1 MGFGLPI
8 CRSSISRLSSLHR
21 RHLRSSLLL
30 ENPCFNSSSVRWH
43 FGHPHHEQH
52 HQVRSEGDKIF
63 RLGLAAD
70 IGLSV
75 GKGFAGYLCGS
86 TALIADAAH
95 SVSDVVLSAVAL
107 LSYRAANVP
116 KDKEHPY
123 GHGKFETLGALGI
136 SGMLLATGCGI
147 GFHALDL
154 LSSALSA
161 APDVVQE
168 IHGNHSHGGHHH
180 GLDMSHPILA
190 LSVTIASISIKEGL
204 YWITKRAGEK
214 QGSGLMMA
222 NAWHH
227 RTDAISSVF
236 ALVGVGGSI
245 IGVKF
250 LDPLAGLLVSVMI
263 FNAGLETGH
272 QSLLELVDAAIP
284 AQQLE
289 PIRQTIL
296 QVEGVKGCH
305 RLRGRRAGSS
315 LYLDVHIVVDPF
327 STVSV
332 AHEVGE
338 YVRGQIN
345 KKHPE
350 VSEVFIHIDPA
361 FVQFS
366 CSMMDDNSTKKESNI
381 WEEIKYVEA
390 TVSDIFSSQFS
401 EQMTLTRLTP
411 HLLHGK
417 ILLQI
422 EVSMPSRMKIQ
433 DAMRAAEDA
442 EQHILKVVPN
452 VARVSILL
460 SLKNSLSVI
469 STGVLRQ

>member
-1 MGFGLPI
+1 MGFRFQILNPI
-8 CRSSISRLSSLHR
+8 WRSSLSRLSSRETLLHR
-21 RHLRSSLLL
+21 PCTALSVV
-30 ENPCFNSSSVRWH
+30 NPSFNISRRWH
-43 FGHPHHEQH
+43 FGHPDHHH
-52 HQVRSEGDKIF
+52 HQSDGEKIF
-63 RLGLAAD
+63 RLGLTAD

-75 GKGFAGYLCGS
+75 GKALTGYLCGS
-86 TALIADAAH
+86 TAIIADAAH
-95 SVSDVVLSAVAL
+95 SMSDVVLSGVAL
-107 LSYRAANVP
+107 VSYRAANVP

-136 SGMLLATGCGI
+136 SAMLLATGCGI
-147 GFHALDL
+147 SWHALEL
-154 LSSALSA
+154 LFTALSA
-161 APDVVQE
+161 APEVV
-168 IHGNHSHGGHHH
+168 HGNHSHVGHHH
-180 GLDMSHPILA
+180 GIDMSHPILA
-190 LSVTIASISIKEGL
+190 LTVTIASISIKEGL
-204 YWITKRAGEK
+204 YWITKRVGEK

-227 RTDAISSVF
+227 RSDAISSLV

-245 IGVKF
+245 FGVKF
-250 LDPLAGLLVSVMI
+250 LDPLAGLVVSAMI
-263 FNAGLETGH
+263 FKVGLETGH
-272 QSLLELVDAAIP
+272 QSVLELVDAAIP

-327 STVSV
+327 SSVSV

-345 KKHPE
+345 KNHPE

-361 FVQFS
+361 FLQFS
-366 CSMMDDNSTKKESNI
+366 SSMMDHDSIKKKSNQESNI
-381 WEEIKYVEA
+381 CSEIKHVEN
-390 TVSDIFSSQFS
+390 TVSDIFSSEFS
-401 EQMTLTRLTP
+401 EKMTIKRVTP
-411 HLLHGK
+411 HLLHSK

-422 EVSMPSRMKIQ
+422 EVSMPSTMTIQ

-442 EQHILKVVPN
+442 EKEILKAAPN
-452 VARVSILL
+452 VDRVSIQL
-460 SLKNSLSVI
+460 SLKNSLP
-469 STGVLRQ
+469 Q

>member
-1 MGFGLPI
+1 MYPI
-8 CRSSISRLSSLHR
+8 CRSSLSRLSLQG
-21 RHLRSSLLL
+21 RHLQSPLASLRQS
-30 ENPCFNSSSVRWH
+30 CSQNSSFNFSTRWH
-43 FGHPHHEQH
+43 FGHSHPPD
-52 HQVRSEGDKIF
+52 HQSSGDEGDKIF
-63 RLGLAAD
+63 RLGLTAD

-75 GKGFAGYLCGS
+75 GKALAGYLCGS

-95 SVSDVVLSAVAL
+95 SVSDVVLSGVAL
-107 LSYRAANVP
+107 VSYRAANVP

-147 GFHALDL
+147 AWHSLEL
-154 LSSALSA
+154 LSAALSA
-161 APDVVQE
+161 APEVL
-168 IHGNHSHGGHHH
+168 HGNHSH
-180 GLDMSHPILA
+180 GLDMSHPVLA
-190 LSVTIASISIKEGL
+190 LTVTIASISVKEGL

-227 RTDAISSVF
+227 RSDAISSVF

-245 IGVKF
+245 LGVNF
-250 LDPLAGLLVSVMI
+250 LDPLAGLLVSTMI
-263 FNAGLETGH
+263 IDAGLKTGR
-272 QSLLELVDAAIP
+272 QSVLELVDAAIP
-284 AQQLE
+284 AEKLE

-327 STVSV
+327 SSVSV

-345 KKHPE
+345 KNHPE

-361 FVQFS
+361 FLQFS
-366 CSMMDDNSTKKESNI
+366 CSMVDHDSVIKKSNQ
-381 WEEIKYVEA
+381 EINICKEINHVDA
-390 TVSDIFSSQFS
+390 TVSDIFSSHFS
-401 EQMTLTRLTP
+401 KKMTIRRITP
-411 HLLHGK
+411 HLLHSK

-422 EVSMPSRMKIQ
+422 EVSMPSTMTIQ

-442 EQHILKVVPN
+442 EKEILKAAPN
-452 VARVSILL
+452 VARVSIQL
-460 SLKNSLSVI
+460 SLKDSLP
-469 STGVLRQ
+469 Q

>member
-1 MGFGLPI
+1 MNRI
-8 CRSSISRLSSLHR
+8 CRSSLSRLSLHR
-21 RHLRSSLLL
+21 LHSPLRQSS
-30 ENPCFNSSSVRWH
+30 PPQTPSFNLSKRWH
-43 FGHPHHEQH
+43 FGHSGSD
-52 HQVRSEGDKIF
+52 HQDQRLGAEEGERIF
-63 RLGLAAD
+63 RLGLASD

-75 GKGFAGYLCGS
+75 GKALTGYLCGS
-86 TALIADAAH
+86 TAIIADAAH
-95 SVSDVVLSAVAL
+95 SVSDVVLSGVAL
-107 LSYRAANVP
+107 VSYRAANVP

-136 SGMLLATGCGI
+136 STMLLATGCGI
-147 GFHALDL
+147 AWHAADL
-154 LSSALSA
+154 LLSALSA
-161 APDVVQE
+161 APEVM
-168 IHGNHSHGGHHH
+168 NHTHGGHHH
-180 GLDMSHPILA
+180 GIDMSHPTLA

-227 RTDAISSVF
+227 RSDAISSLV

-245 IGVKF
+245 LGVNF
-250 LDPLAGLLVSVMI
+250 LDPLAGLVVSAMI
-263 FNAGLETGH
+263 FKAGLETGH
-272 QSLLELVDAAIP
+272 QSVLELVDAAIP

-327 STVSV
+327 SSVSV

-338 YVRGQIN
+338 YVRGQISKN
-345 KKHPE
+345 HPQ

-361 FVQFS
+361 FLQFS
-366 CSMMDDNSTKKESNI
+366 SSMMDHDSIKKETNQETNI
-381 WEEIKYVEA
+381 CKEIKHVEA
-390 TVSDIFSSQFS
+390 TVSEIFSTQFS
-401 EQMTLTRLTP
+401 EKMMINRVTP

-422 EVSMPSRMKIQ
+422 EVAMPSTMTIQ
-433 DAMRAAEDA
+433 EAMRAAEDA
-442 EQHILKVVPN
+442 EKEILKAVSN
-452 VARVSILL
+452 LARVSIQL
-460 SLKNSLSVI
+460 SLKNSLP
-469 STGVLRQ
+469 Q

>member
-1 MGFGLPI
+1 MGILTPI
-8 CRSSISRLSSLHR
+8 CRSSLSRLSLRH
-21 RHLRSSLLL
+21 RHLLQSCSLLS
-30 ENPCFNSSSVRWH
+30 ENPSFNFSRRWH
-43 FGHPHHEQH
+43 FGHPD
-52 HQVRSEGDKIF
+52 HQRQRSGEEGEKIF
-63 RLGLAAD
+63 RLGLTAD

-75 GKGFAGYLCGS
+75 GKALTGYLCGS
-86 TALIADAAH
+86 TAIIADAAH
-95 SVSDVVLSAVAL
+95 SVSDVVLSGVAL
-107 LSYRAANVP
+107 FSYRAANVP

-147 GFHALDL
+147 AWHALHL
-154 LSSALSA
+154 LYSAVSA
-161 APDVVQE
+161 APEVVQE
-168 IHGNHSHGGHHH
+168 MHHH
-180 GLDMSHPILA
+180 GIDMSHPILA
-190 LSVTIASISIKEGL
+190 LTVTIASISIKEGL

-227 RTDAISSVF
+227 RSDAISSVV

-245 IGVKF
+245 LGVKF
-250 LDPLAGLLVSVMI
+250 LDPLAGLVVSAMI
-263 FNAGLETGH
+263 FKAGLETGH
-272 QSLLELVDAAIP
+272 QSVLELVDAAIP

-327 STVSV
+327 SSVSV

-338 YVRGQIN
+338 SVRGQIN
-345 KKHPE
+345 KSHPE

-361 FVQFS
+361 FLQFS
-366 CSMMDDNSTKKESNI
+366 SSMMDHDSIKKESNQESNI
-381 WEEIKYVEA
+381 CEEIKHVEA

-401 EQMTLTRLTP
+401 EKMTVKRVTP
-411 HLLHGK
+411 HLLHSK

-422 EVSMPSRMKIQ
+422 EIAMPSTMTIQ
-433 DAMRAAEDA
+433 DAMKAAEDA
-442 EQHILKVVPN
+442 EKEILKAATN
-452 VARVSILL
+452 VARVSIQL
-460 SLKNSLSVI
+460 SLKNSLP
-469 STGVLRQ
+469 Q

>member
-1 MGFGLPI
+1 MNPI
-8 CRSSISRLSSLHR
+8 CRSSLSRLYHHRLHSPLRRQSSP
-21 RHLRSSLLL
+21 L
-30 ENPCFNSSSVRWH
+30 ETTPRFNFSKRWH
-43 FGHPHHEQH
+43 FGHTGSDHQH
-52 HQVRSEGDKIF
+52 QRPGGSADEGERIF
-63 RLGLAAD
+63 RLGLTAD

-75 GKGFAGYLCGS
+75 GKALTGYLCGS
-86 TALIADAAH
+86 TAIIADAAH
-95 SVSDVVLSAVAL
+95 SVSDVVLSGVAL
-107 LSYRAANVP
+107 FSYRAANVP

-136 SGMLLATGCGI
+136 STMLLATGCGI
-147 GFHALDL
+147 AWHAADL
-154 LSSALSA
+154 LLSALSA
-161 APDVVQE
+161 APEV
-168 IHGNHSHGGHHH
+168 NHTHGGHHH
-180 GLDMSHPILA
+180 GIDMTHPTLA
-190 LSVTIASISIKEGL
+190 LTVTIASISIKEGL

-227 RTDAISSVF
+227 RSDAISSLV

-245 IGVKF
+245 LGVNF
-250 LDPLAGLLVSVMI
+250 LDPLAALVVSAMI
-263 FNAGLETGH
+263 FKAGLETGH
-272 QSLLELVDAAIP
+272 QSVLELVDAAIP

-327 STVSV
+327 SSVSV

-345 KKHPE
+345 KNHPQ

-361 FVQFS
+361 FLQFS
-366 CSMMDDNSTKKESNI
+366 SSMMDHDSIQKESNI
-381 WEEIKYVEA
+381 CKEIKLVEA
-390 TVSDIFSSQFS
+390 TVWELFSSQFS
-401 EQMTLTRLTP
+401 EKMMIKRVTP
-411 HLLHGK
+411 HLLHSK
-417 ILLQI
+417 IWLQI
-422 EVSMPSRMKIQ
+422 EVAMPSTMTIQ

-442 EQHILKVVPN
+442 EKEIMKAVSN
-452 VARVSILL
+452 VARVSIQL
-460 SLKNSLSVI
+460 SLKNSLP
-469 STGVLRQ
+469 Q

>member
-1 MGFGLPI
+1 MGFRLQII
-8 CRSSISRLSSLHR
+8 CRSSLCSRLSSRYLQSPPL
-21 RHLRSSLLL
+21 LRLSSSSSL
-30 ENPCFNSSSVRWH
+30 NPNFDFSRRWH
-43 FGHPHHEQH
+43 SSGQ
-52 HQVRSEGDKIF
+52 RSGDEGDKIF
-63 RLGLAAD
+63 RLGLSAD
-70 IGLSV
+70 IGLSL
-75 GKGFAGYLCGS
+75 GKAVTGYLCGS
-86 TALIADAAH
+86 TAILADAAH
-95 SVSDVVLSAVAL
+95 SVSDVVLSGVAL

-136 SGMLLATGCGI
+136 SSMLLATGCGI
-147 GFHALDL
+147 AWHALHL
-154 LSSALSA
+154 LSTALSST
-161 APDVVQE
+161 PEVT
-168 IHGNHSHGGHHH
+168 HHH
-180 GLDMSHPILA
+180 GIDMSHPFLA
-190 LSVTIASISIKEGL
+190 VSVTLASISIKEGL

-227 RTDAISSVF
+227 RSDAISSLV

-245 IGVKF
+245 FGVNF
-250 LDPLAGLLVSVMI
+250 LDPLAGLVVSAMI

-272 QSLLELVDAAIP
+272 QSVLELVDAAIP

-327 STVSV
+327 SSVSV

-345 KKHPE
+345 KNHPE

-361 FVQFS
+361 FLEFS
-366 CSMMDDNSTKKESNI
+366 CSMIEDHDSTRNESNQESNI
-381 WEEIKYVEA
+381 CREIKHVEA
-390 TVSDIFSSQFS
+390 TASDIFSSQFS
-401 EQMTLTRLTP
+401 EKMTIKRVTP
-411 HLLHGK
+411 HLLDSK

-422 EVSMPSRMKIQ
+422 VVSMPSTMTIQ
-433 DAMRAAEDA
+433 DAMRAAGDA
-442 EQHILKVVPN
+442 EKAILKAAPN
-452 VARVSILL
+452 VARVSIQL
-460 SLKNSLSVI
+460 SLKNSLP
-469 STGVLRQ
+469 Q